1 MEVAFSGPVGRLMGV
16 LELPEG
22 EPRAVAI
29 VCHPHPLHG
38 GTAGNTIVVRTA
50 RALRKHGLVTLRFH
64 FRGVEGS
71 EGEHHGTAEVEDAE
85 AALAW
90 LSERHPGLPLWVAG
104 YSFGSR
110 IVSELALRL
119 PDVERVILVA
129 FPCRLWSPAF
139 LARLTAPGL
148 LVLAGEDE
156 FGTLEDLRRGL
167 PDPPA
172 GLEVQEIA
180 GADHFFRGRTPLV
193 EAAVERYAR
202 QAFEAHRQP

>member
-1 MEVAFSGPVGRLMGV
+1 M
-16 LELPEG
+16 
-22 EPRAVAI
+22 AI

-50 RALRKHGLVTLRFH
+50 RALRRHGVATLRFH

-90 LSERHPGLPLWVAG
+90 LSERHPGLPPWVAG

-110 IVSELALRL
+110 VVSELALRL
-119 PDVERVILVA
+119 LDVERVVLIA

-148 LVLAGEDE
+148 LVLAEKDE
-156 FGTLEDLRRGL
+156 FGTLEDLRKGL

-172 GLEVQEIA
+172 GLRVVQIQ

-193 EAAVERYAR
+193 EEAVDQYAR
-202 QAFEAHRQP
+202 DAFGAPSQP